1 MKELLKNV
9 VGQQIW
15 EQRTENNQH
24 RQDKEDDFAGNG
36 QYSQAQFIS
45 SEQRCFPD
53 LGCARV
59 SPASCR
65 ILIKAS
71 EWFRHLLSFQTLEY
85 IPRYF
90 EEMGLGIR
98 KSSEECW
105 GIET

>member
-45 SEQRCFPD
+45 SEQRCFP
-53 LGCARV
+53 GMC
-59 SPASCR
+59 
-65 ILIKAS
+65 
-71 EWFRHLLSFQTLEY
+71 
-85 IPRYF
+85 
-90 EEMGLGIR
+90 
-98 KSSEECW
+98 
-105 GIET
+105 